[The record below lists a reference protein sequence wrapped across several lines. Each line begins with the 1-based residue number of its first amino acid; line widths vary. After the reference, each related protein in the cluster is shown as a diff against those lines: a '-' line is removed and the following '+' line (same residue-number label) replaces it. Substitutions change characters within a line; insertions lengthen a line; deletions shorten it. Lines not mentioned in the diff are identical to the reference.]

1 MFRPFRAGF
10 HYRTQRIMTD
20 RRSYEKSLDVSN
32 SKCKTRKFR
41 MKILLLHKHYT
52 RDVHTVTQNTEK
64 LSIKMKIKVTVEPN
78 ARRQRQWVTRSGTS
92 VVQWY
97 ASYIVSITS
106 VSETIRKPL
115 LVKAQTALRK
125 QKNGEK
131 RFSIWR
137 MEFLHSAMWHVHDI
151 DFARWQ
157 PCNVAIGSGIT
168 TVNSPSGST
177 MQCDTWLW
185 DDMPLNLPK
194 RPPYWNSTS
203 GFDFSHI
210 IIRPS
215 SFCTSLR
222 NFIQIGPP
230 SAEKNDVMSIFKMAD
245 LRHFGL

>member
-1 MFRPFRAGF
+1 
-10 HYRTQRIMTD
+10 
-20 RRSYEKSLDVSN
+20 
-32 SKCKTRKFR
+32 

-78 ARRQRQWVTRSGTS
+78 ARRQRQWVTRSGKS

-168 TVNSPSGST
+168 TVNSPSGIRRRRYR
-177 MQCDTWLW
+177 
-185 DDMPLNLPK
+185 PNLQ
-194 RPPYWNSTS
+194 RARTRSSGMTFIEFARWQHTAMWQVALGWHAIEFAQTSAILEFYFWFRFQPY
-203 GFDFSHI
+203 HH
-210 IIRPS
+210 
-215 SFCTSLR
+215 
-222 NFIQIGPP
+222 
-230 SAEKNDVMSIFKMAD
+230 SAIVI
-245 LRHFGL
+245 LH